1 MVTSNEKEKV
11 RYVKFDKVGH
21 QLITGIANLT
31 PSQAGAGAGA
41 GAGAAREEGEG
52 EDQRRYNVIMDR

>member
-1 MVTSNEKEKV
+1 M

-31 PSQAGAGAGA
+31 PMQSAAAA
-41 GAGAAREEGEG
+41 AAREANDEMA
-52 EDQRRYNVIMDR
+52 R